1 MLIWVEIIGHGM
13 KDNIFDQ
20 SSQLKEIR
28 LNVVEL
34 ETLKL
39 VELK

>member
-1 MLIWVEIIGHGM
+1 M